1 MLERNGEGWPPVILS
16 GWGLYHFSWGLP
28 LGCAYPPSQ
37 DPGGLS
43 GKGASVLLANFLP
56 ENTRKIPG
64 KIFSKKRT
72 YIEMNRKLQV
82 GDIIKFSDGGSTYTI
97 LGIDISRPGMW
108 VHGRIHNSHFHIQW
122 VWGDRTYTT
131 WSGDIEVMN
140 QKLNEGQIIIL
151 NPKLEP
157 IREIKKFTL

>member
-1 MLERNGEGWPPVILS
+1 MLERNGEGSPLS
-16 GWGLYHFSWGLP
+16 FCQAGDPGTWVWGLP
-28 LGCAYPPSQ
+28 PAMRVSPPGIVGGC
-37 DPGGLS
+37 S
-43 GKGASVLLANFLP
+43 GKRGSVPFANYFHKKP
-56 ENTRKIPG
+56 RKIPG

-97 LGIDISRPGMW
+97 LGIDTSRPGMW

-140 QKLNEGQIIIL
+140 QKLNIGRIIIL

>member
-28 LGCAYPPSQ
+28 LGVRISPPGIV
-37 DPGGLS
+37 GGCS
-43 GKGASVLLANFLP
+43 GKRGSVPFANYFHKKP
-56 ENTRKIPG
+56 RKIPG

-97 LGIDISRPGMW
+97 LGIDTSRPGMW

-140 QKLNEGQIIIL
+140 QKLNIGRIIIL

-157 IREIKKFTL
+157 IREIKKFKL